1 MKSGF
6 VETVAVKVVITGA
19 AGSGKTCSQEVI
31 LGRPPPKRRI
41 STPVAQRPVKLSR
54 AQAEPSNWKI
64 LTNESIQDAIAE
76 IIQSLGI
83 ELPTPV
89 QAEPS
94 TTAGET
100 NQKNVESKSTP
111 TRTYGAE
118 TKQLP
123 TSQPLSDQRR
133 QQPSTPEE
141 EATLS
146 KVKTIPLAFSVEQ
159 KLLKLIDKAS
169 ASGKIPRFEWVYFV
183 DSGGQPQFHEILPVF
198 LKGASICI
206 YVQKLSERLD
216 EHPLVEYYDD
226 NGLVG
231 KSYRAMYT
239 NEQIFQHCTRT
250 MQSHRSKA
258 GKGEAPKVLVIGTHA
273 DLEHQCSETRQVKN
287 RKLLE
292 ILQPS
297 FSDDIVYYGEDEQ
310 QIIFP
315 LNAKEPGEAERQ
327 IAEQIREL
335 IMCKGAHVPDKVPL
349 CWYVLDQAL
358 QEIARKQGRAVLSK
372 DECFAAASRLH
383 LDYNSFMA
391 ALEYLDRLNVISY
404 YRNVLPEV
412 VFSDIQVV
420 LDKATELVKFS
431 HQLMKEPKAGVAFK
445 GELRKFRD
453 YGFVTVDLLRQ
464 FKSHFVPGLFTA
476 TELVKLFRELLILA
490 DLTDHEFFMPSLLRK
505 LDWEE
510 VDWHR
515 ASGFSP
521 LVVEFHDGP
530 LLAMFCSLI
539 TYLLSD
545 QNCHPRPWKLLLTS
559 GVPKCVFRNCIEF
572 SIPGYPGC
580 VSLIDTFSFFEA
592 HIHAPADLHPQLC
605 PIIRV
610 AIFEG
615 LERASTVIGYN
626 NSWPVH
632 AVICPCKHGKRHSAI
647 LSETKRRWICSKD
660 CTRYGAV
667 EKNHTVWLGV
677 QGEEMSLQG
686 MLYSIVLNTLS
697 EITAL
702 T

>member
-1 MKSGF
+1 MKSGY

-54 AQAEPSNWKI
+54 AQANPSDWDI
-64 LTNESIQDAIAE
+64 LTDESIQDAIAE

-100 NQKNVESKSTP
+100 TQENIESKSTS
-111 TRTYGAE
+111 TRTSGAE

-123 TSQPLSDQRR
+123 TSQPMSDQQR
-133 QQPSTPEE
+133 QHPSTPEE
-141 EATLS
+141 EATPS
-146 KVKTIPLAFSVEQ
+146 KVKTVPLAFSVEQ

-216 EHPLVEYYDD
+216 EHPIIEYYDD

-258 GKGEAPKVLVIGTHA
+258 GKGEAPKILVLGTHA
-273 DLEHQCSETRQVKN
+273 DLEHQCSETRQAKN

-292 ILQPS
+292 TLQPS
-297 FSDDIVYYGEDEQ
+297 FSDDIIYYGEDQ
-310 QIIFP
+310 KQIIFP

-327 IAEQIREL
+327 IAEQIRGL
-335 IMCKGAHVPDKVPL
+335 IMCKGAHVPNKVPL

-372 DECFAAASRLH
+372 DECFAAASQLH

-391 ALEYLDRLNVISY
+391 ALEYLDGLNIVSY

-445 GELRKFRD
+445 GELQKFRD

-464 FKSHFVPGLFTA
+464 FESHFVPGLFTA
-476 TELVKLFRELLILA
+476 TELVKLFRELLLLA
-490 DLTDHEFFMPSLLRK
+490 DLNDREFFMPSLLRK

-510 VDWHR
+510 VDCHR
-515 ASGFSP
+515 ASGSSATAP
-521 LVVEFHDGP
+521 LVIEFHDGP

-545 QNCHPRPWKLLLTS
+545 QNHHPKPWKLLLES
-559 GVPKCVFRNCIEF
+559 GAPKCVYRNCVQF

-592 HIHAPADLHPQLC
+592 HTLAPADLHPQLC
-605 PIIRV
+605 PIIQAAV
-610 AIFEG
+610 FEG
-615 LERASTVIGYN
+615 LKRASTVIRYN
-626 NSWPVH
+626 NSLPIH
-632 AVICPCKHGKRHSAI
+632 AVICPCKRGKRHSAI
-647 LSETKRRWICSKD
+647 LSDTKRRWICSQN
-660 CTRYGAV
+660 CTRYGPL
-667 EKNHTVWLGV
+667 EESHTVWLGV
-677 QGEEMSLQG
+677 QVEEKSLQG
-686 MLYSIVLNTLS
+686 VL
-697 EITAL
+697 
-702 T
+702 

>member
-1 MKSGF
+1 MKSGY

-54 AQAEPSNWKI
+54 AQANPSDWDI
-64 LTNESIQDAIAE
+64 LTDESIQDAIAE

-94 TTAGET
+94 TTAGEENVT
-100 NQKNVESKSTP
+100 TAGVTTQENVESKSTP
-111 TRTYGAE
+111 TRTSGAE

-123 TSQPLSDQRR
+123 TSQPMSDHQRLH
-133 QQPSTPEE
+133 PSTPEE
-141 EATLS
+141 EATPS
-146 KVKTIPLAFSVEQ
+146 KVKTVPLAFSVEQ

-169 ASGKIPRFEWVYFV
+169 VSGKIPRFEWVYFV

-216 EHPLVEYYDD
+216 EHPIIEYYDD

-258 GKGEAPKVLVIGTHA
+258 GKGEAPKILVLGTHA
-273 DLEHQCSETRQVKN
+273 DLEHQCSETRQAKN

-297 FSDDIVYYGEDEQ
+297 FSDDIVYYGEDQ
-310 QIIFP
+310 KQIIFP

-327 IAEQIREL
+327 IAEQIRGL
-335 IMCKGAHVPDKVPL
+335 IMCKGAHVPNKVPL

-358 QEIARKQGRAVLSK
+358 QEIARKQRRAVLSK
-372 DECFAAASRLH
+372 DECFAAASQLH

-391 ALEYLDRLNVISY
+391 ALEYLDGLNIISY

-453 YGFVTVDLLRQ
+453 YGFVTVDLLSQ

-476 TELVKLFRELLILA
+476 TELVKLFRELLLLA
-490 DLTDHEFFMPSLLRK
+490 DLNDREFFMPSLLQK

-510 VDWHR
+510 VDCHR
-515 ASGFSP
+515 ASGSSITAP
-521 LVVEFHDGP
+521 LVIEFHDGP

-545 QNCHPRPWKLLLTS
+545 QNCHPKPWKLLLKS
-559 GVPKCVFRNCIEF
+559 GAPKCVFRNCVQF

-592 HIHAPADLHPQLC
+592 HTLAPADLHPQLC
-605 PIIRV
+605 PIIRAAV
-610 AIFEG
+610 FEG
-615 LERASTVIGYN
+615 LKRASTVIGYN
-626 NSWPVH
+626 NSLPIH
-632 AVICPCKHGKRHSAI
+632 AVICPCKRGKHHSAI
-647 LSETKRRWICSKD
+647 VSDTKRRWICSED
-660 CTRYGAV
+660 STRFGTL
-667 EKNHTVWLGV
+667 EESHTVWLGV
-677 QGEEMSLQG
+677 QTEKGV
-686 MLYSIVLNTLS
+686 LYKY
-697 EITAL
+697 
-702 T
+702 